1 MRHADLHESLGPG
14 HDDISTTLNDVFSE
28 TMKLPI
34 VADLYFRRHWFQWL
48 IKQAPDFD
56 LVCIAGDLLDMF
68 KPETRMEQARETAVL
83 IRELP
88 NLVPVAVN

>member
-1 MRHADLHESLGPG
+1 MKLLIIADLH
-14 HDDISTTLNDVFSE
+14 
-28 TMKLPI
+28 
-34 VADLYFRRHWFQWL
+34 FRLHWFRWL
-48 IKQAPDFD
+48 IEQAPNFD